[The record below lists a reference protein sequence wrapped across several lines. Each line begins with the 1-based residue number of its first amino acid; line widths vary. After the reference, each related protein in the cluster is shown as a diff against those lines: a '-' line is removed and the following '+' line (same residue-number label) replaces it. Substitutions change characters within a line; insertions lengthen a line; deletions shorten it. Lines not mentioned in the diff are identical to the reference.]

1 MSEAVS
7 SKPSKAGKRW
17 LDIIWRILV
26 AVLMLLAVLGFI
38 ISVAGIAGV
47 WYVRPYA
54 RSAVIDV
61 TTATTK
67 TLVVVDNG
75 LGRVNTAVQ
84 DARQKVTQVN
94 NAAAKLGN
102 RIEAS
107 SPLVD
112 KFTQLVNNDL
122 SPRIQK
128 VSTTA
133 STIHDAVVS
142 LNSKLE
148 VLNRFPNIQVPTL
161 TSQLSA
167 ISDRAQEAQAAAQD
181 LRTTLTDVKAGLV
194 TTVVAAVTQRTARI
208 DAALARIQGTVNT
221 YQATVTR
228 TQKRVTATS
237 NAILLLIDVGVVSL
251 TLLFII
257 FAVGLVLLM
266 WVCWQFVRTG
276 HFPSLRVVIATN
288 KVADVRQVAGRKIV
302 SEEPLKEKAPVAE
315 GSADMATP
323 AEVVEAKESDTS
335 KEVLQEEATTA
346 SEETA
351 EAEKRATSE
360 EAPAAEGSADPGK
373 KEG

>member
-1 MSEAVS
+1 MCFRSLAGIMVTVIILEVSFSEVSFMSEAVS

-17 LDIIWRILV
+17 LDIVWRILV

-38 ISVAGIAGV
+38 ISVAGIA
-47 WYVRPYA
+47 PYA
-54 RSAVIDV
+54 RSAVTDV
-61 TTATTK
+61 TTVTTK
-67 TLVVVDNG
+67 TLVVVNNG
-75 LGRVNTAVQ
+75 LGRVNTQVQ

-94 NAAAKLGN
+94 DAAAKLGN
-102 RIEAS
+102 RIQAS

-112 KFTQLVNNDL
+112 KFNQLVNNDL
-122 SPRIQK
+122 APRIQK

-133 STIHDAVVS
+133 SSIHDAVVS

-148 VLNRFPNIQVPTL
+148 LLNRFPNIQVPTL

-167 ISDRAQEAQAAAQD
+167 ISDRAQEAQSAVQD
-181 LRTTLTDVKAGLV
+181 MRTSLTDVKAGLV

-228 TQKRVTATS
+228 TQNRVTATS

-257 FAVGLVLLM
+257 FAVGLALLV

-276 HFPSLRVVIATN
+276 HFPSLRVAYASN
-288 KVADVRQVAGRKIV
+288 KVADVHQVTGRKIV
-302 SEEPLKEKAPVAE
+302 SEEPLKE
-315 GSADMATP
+315 
-323 AEVVEAKESDTS
+323 
-335 KEVLQEEATTA
+335 EATTA

-351 EAEKRATSE
+351 EVEKPATSV
-360 EAPAAEGSADPGK
+360 EAPAAEGLADPGK
-373 KEG
+373 KEGE